1 VVKKIDK
8 LSYTD
13 VIELMIE
20 NYNEL
25 IEDEGLS
32 PDQAIAATLED
43 SVLIMRA
50 SEKAYVSAIMTLAI
64 LSLKQNFIPDYL
76 LERLDMDS
84 FKKIEGLDTEEREIF
99 KKEINSLENL
109 LNTSDYKVDKDE
121 AYRMRVNMLL
131 GKTS

>member
-1 VVKKIDK
+1 MVKKIDK